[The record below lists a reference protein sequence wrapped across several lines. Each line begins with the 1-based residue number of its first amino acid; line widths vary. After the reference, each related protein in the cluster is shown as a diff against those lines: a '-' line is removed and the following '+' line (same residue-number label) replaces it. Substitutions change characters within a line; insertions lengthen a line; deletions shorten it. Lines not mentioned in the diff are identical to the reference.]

1 VRPFGRD
8 LRIADFI
15 RDEVAAIIQMQ
26 IRDPRVGMV
35 SVNEVTVSRDL
46 SYADLYVTSLDAQ
59 TDEDKEQLIGVLN
72 KAGGFF
78 RSELSKRHSMRT
90 TPRLR
95 FHYDETA
102 ERGPRMEAL
111 IDSAVRS
118 DQHHAESAAGVS
130 ESDAPDGGEG
140 GRG

>member
-1 VRPFGRD
+1 MRPFGRD

-15 RDEVAAIIQMQ
+15 RDEIAAIIQMQ
-26 IRDPRVGMV
+26 MRDPRVGMV
-35 SVNEVTVSRDL
+35 SVNEVTVSKDL

-59 TDEDKEQLIGVLN
+59 STEDKEELVGVLN

-95 FHYDETA
+95 FHYDEVA
-102 ERGPRMEAL
+102 ERGPRMDAL
-111 IDSAVRS
+111 IDRAVRS
-118 DQHHAESAAGVS
+118 DQQHARDVADE
-130 ESDAPDGGEG
+130 DGD
-140 GRG
+140 RG